1 MARNIMIDCDTGMDD
16 ALALL
21 LALRS
26 PEFNILGITCVNG
39 NVKLNKVVVN
49 TLKVVESSG
58 KNVPVYSGAAT
69 PLIPEKSQNAPEI
82 HGSDGLG
89 NLDFSEPK
97 SKAEG
102 ENAIFF
108 IIRTL
113 MDAEEPMDW
122 ITLGPLTNAALALR
136 EEPRILNKIKMLT
149 MMAGA
154 VDFGNTTP
162 VAEFNIYADPEA
174 AKIVFDS
181 DIPKIMVPLD
191 PLWHGGQVNKE
202 QIQEIAAKK
211 NLPWCQ
217 MAAKI
222 LYRSLEMA
230 EGSRRKYAMGAGA
243 VAPPDLLT
251 IAIAID
257 PSIGQFEDYQVFV
270 ETNGQYT
277 RGMTVIDRRW
287 NKEFLRNT
295 HINQMQVCLS
305 ANQEKYGDILL
316 KTLLD

>member
-1 MARNIMIDCDTGMDD
+1 MTRNILIDCDTGMDD

-39 NVKLNKVVVN
+39 NVKLNKVVIN
-49 TLKVVESSG
+49 TLKVVETCG
-58 KNVPVYSGAAT
+58 KHIPVYSGAAT

-89 NLDFSEPK
+89 NLDFPESNI
-97 SKAEG
+97 KAEN
-102 ENAIFF
+102 ENAISF

-113 MDAEEPMDW
+113 MNSEEPIDW
-122 ITLGPLTNAALALR
+122 ITLGPLTNVALAIR
-136 EEPRILNKIKMLT
+136 EEPRIINKIKMLT

-162 VAEFNIYADPEA
+162 VAEFNVYVDPEA

-191 PLWHGGQVNKE
+191 SLWQGGQVNKE
-202 QIQEIAAKK
+202 QIKEIAAKK
-211 NLPWCQ
+211 DLPWCQ

-222 LYRSLEMA
+222 LHRSLEMA
-230 EGSRRKYAMGAGA
+230 NGSRRKYAMGEGA

-257 PSIGQFEDYQVFV
+257 PSIGRFEDFQVFV
-270 ETNGQYT
+270 EINGQYT
-277 RGMTVIDRRW
+277 
-287 NKEFLRNT
+287 
-295 HINQMQVCLS
+295 
-305 ANQEKYGDILL
+305 
-316 KTLLD
+316 